1 MKEFSRAD
9 RVADQLQA
17 ELAAALLRE
26 VNDPRL
32 QQISIMAVR
41 MSDCLQYARV
51 FWFPLTIEE
60 ISPIERKRIQRA
72 LDRATPFLRMWVGKK
87 LRLRTTPELRFEY
100 DESIDR
106 GRHMDRVIE
115 EVRSEDAGIV
125 DDGQGSEEGADA
137 NR

>member
-1 MKEFSRAD
+1 MKEFSRAE

-41 MSDCLQYARV
+41 MSDCLQYARI
-51 FWFPLTIEE
+51 FWFPLTVDEVNE
-60 ISPIERKRIQRA
+60 RERKRIQRA
-72 LDRATPFLRMWVGKK
+72 LDKATPFLRLWVGKK
-87 LRLRTTPELRFEY
+87 LRLRVTPELRFEY

-106 GRHMDRVIE
+106 GRYMDDVIAQ
-115 EVRSEDAGIV
+115 VRAEDAEIAV
-125 DDGQGSEEGADA
+125 HLDEGGDS
-137 NR
+137 

>member
-1 MKEFSRAD
+1 MKEFSRAE

-32 QQISIMAVR
+32 QQISIMAVK

-51 FWFPLTIEE
+51 FWFPLTIDGL
-60 ISPIERKRIQRA
+60 SDRDKKRTQRA
-72 LDRATPFLRMWVGKK
+72 LDNATPFLRGWVAKRLK
-87 LRLRTTPELRFEY
+87 LRVTPEIRFEY

-106 GRHMDRVIE
+106 GRHMDQVIQH
-115 EVRSEDAGIV
+115 VREEDATIV
-125 DDGQGSEEGADA
+125 VEDEGSSE
-137 NR
+137 

>member
-1 MKEFSRAD
+1 MKEFSRAE

-41 MSDCLQYARV
+41 MSDCLQYARI
-51 FWFPLTIEE
+51 FWFPLTVDEVNE
-60 ISPIERKRIQRA
+60 RERKRIQRA
-72 LDRATPFLRMWVGKK
+72 LDKATPFLRLWVGKK
-87 LRLRTTPELRFEY
+87 LRLRVTPELRFEY

-106 GRHMDRVIE
+106 GRYMDDVIAQ
-115 EVRSEDAGIV
+115 VRAEDAVIAV
-125 DDGQGSEEGADA
+125 DLDEGGDS
-137 NR
+137 

>member
-1 MKEFSRAD
+1 MKEFSRAE

-41 MSDCLQYARV
+41 MSDCLQYARI
-51 FWFPLTIEE
+51 FWFPLTVDEVNE
-60 ISPIERKRIQRA
+60 RERKRIQRA
-72 LDRATPFLRMWVGKK
+72 LDKATPFLRLWVGKK
-87 LRLRTTPELRFEY
+87 LRLRVTPELRFEY

-106 GRHMDRVIE
+106 GRYMDDVIAQ
-115 EVRSEDAGIV
+115 VRAEDAEIAV
-125 DDGQGSEEGADA
+125 DLDEGGDS
-137 NR
+137 